1 MGSQFHVSHSNS
13 CPLGAELCSSGAR
26 AMLWYSPEHCSV
38 SLPGDF
44 RELRR
49 QFMRKHSGMVIMNGI
64 KDSGS
69 GNQSEKGPS

>member
-1 MGSQFHVSHSNS
+1 MSHIQTAA
-13 CPLGAELCSSGAR
+13 PLVQNCALQVPELCSGAV
-26 AMLWYSPEHCSV
+26 LSCTHCSV